1 MVAHSMGNLTLGYYM
16 LNYAGD
22 ESLPKL
28 NKQVNTGAPYN
39 GILGRN
45 DEPNEVKLDENG
57 KPDQMKQEY
66 KDLQQMKYNYPKKSV
81 DVLNVYGDLQD
92 GSHSDGKVT
101 NQSSLSLKSLLNGY
115 VNSYRTFKVEGN
127 MVNIV
132 HYMIIK

>member
-1 MVAHSMGNLTLGYYM
+1 M
-16 LNYAGD
+16 
-22 ESLPKL
+22 
-28 NKQVNTGAPYN
+28 
-39 GILGRN
+39 
-45 DEPNEVKLDENG
+45 
-57 KPDQMKQEY
+57 
-66 KDLQQMKYNYPKKSV
+66 
-81 DVLNVYGDLQD
+81 YGDLQD